1 MNFHVFEL
9 TPGEKMGQPSLPL
22 TIACQVSKKP
32 FLDYERE
39 DFKDLP
45 LIDLFR
51 DGLPSDDKSFSV
63 CKAQHKE
70 KINMNGPY
78 TLMYVKITGRVV
90 FCKEVVLLLNET
102 KDVERMLKEA
112 IGPLQC
118 SHQDGGLVD
127 KIRERLNFHNNF
139 DFDRKP
145 HTEKLRELVQA
156 CLERDLD
163 KQQVIC
169 GDFEREYCP

>member
-9 TPGEKMGQPSLPL
+9 TPGEKMGQPFIPL

-70 KINMNGPY
+70 KVNMDGPY
-78 TLMYVKITGRVV
+78 SLMYVKITGRVV
-90 FCKEVVLLLNET
+90 FCKEVASLLNET

-112 IGPLQC
+112 IGPL
-118 SHQDGGLVD
+118 HQDGGFVD
-127 KIRERLNFHNNF
+127 KIRERLNFHNAL

-145 HTEKLRELVQA
+145 HPHTEKLSELVQA
-156 CLERDLD
+156 CLDRDLD

-169 GDFEREYCP
+169 GDFEREYRP